1 MYSFRKEE
9 FIMKKNKLAKM
20 AAAVLMTGS
29 IAALGTSK
37 VNAEDGAS
45 SATQKSSTATFTI
58 DTGKAKLTLD
68 EVPSFVFGGESG
80 VDPADIYAK
89 KTVDGTGSGKVQITD
104 TRLNAAGWDLTV
116 SKTTALTSGSSSI
129 EGDLT
134 FTPSS
139 FSFMTG
145 SDGKTKI
152 DATGWTFSKTPTL
165 NLPSASSAAIA
176 SSTGMDKGTGSAT
189 VSSANLKFTKI
200 DNTLAPGTY
209 TSNLTWNLG
218 THTNESGLASE

>member
-1 MYSFRKEE
+1 
-9 FIMKKNKLAKM
+9 MKKNKLAKM

-58 DTGKAKLTLD
+58 DTTKAKLTLD
-68 EVPSFVFGGESG
+68 EVPSFDFGS

-89 KTVDGTGSGKVQITD
+89 KTVSSKGSGEIQVTD
-104 TRLNAAGWDLTV
+104 TRLNATGWNLAV
-116 SKTTALTSGSSSI
+116 SKTTALTNGSSSI
-129 EGDLT
+129 EGNLT
-134 FTPSS
+134 FTPTS

-152 DATGWTFSKTPTL
+152 DATGWTFSDTPTL
-165 NLPSASSAAIA
+165 ILPSTSSAAIA
-176 SSTGMDKGTGSAT
+176 SSKGTDKGTGSAT
-189 VSSANLKFTKI
+189 VSSANLEFT
-200 DNTLAPGTY
+200 NNTTLAQGTY

-218 THTNESGLASE
+218 TTTAEGGKGSE

>member
-37 VNAEDGAS
+37 VNAEDGGS
-45 SATQKSSTATFTI
+45 VTSKQSSTATFTI
-58 DTGKAKLTLD
+58 DTSKAKLTLD
-68 EVPSFVFGGESG
+68 EVPSFDFGS

-89 KTVDGTGSGKVQITD
+89 KTVSGKGSGEIQVTD
-104 TRLNAAGWDLTV
+104 TRLNATGWNLAV
-116 SKTTALTSGSSSI
+116 STTTALTNSSSSI

-134 FTPSS
+134 FTPTS
-139 FSFMTG
+139 FSFTTG
-145 SDGKTKI
+145 N
-152 DATGWTFSKTPTL
+152 ATGWTFSSGTPTL
-165 NLPSASSAAIA
+165 NLPSTSSAEIA
-176 SSTGMDKGTGSAT
+176 SSIGKDKGTGSAT
-189 VSSANLKFTKI
+189 VSSANLKFTKN
-200 DNTLAPGTY
+200 NTLAQGTY

-218 THTNESGLASE
+218 TTTDESGRASE

>member
-58 DTGKAKLTLD
+58 DTSKAKLTLD

-89 KTVDGTGSGKVQITD
+89 KTVSGKGSGNIQVTD
-104 TRLNAAGWDLTV
+104 TRLNATGWNLAV
-116 SKTTALTSGSSSI
+116 STTTALTNSSSSI

-134 FTPSS
+134 FTPTS
-139 FSFMTG
+139 FSFTTG
-145 SDGKTKI
+145 N
-152 DATGWTFSKTPTL
+152 ATGWTFSSGTPTL
-165 NLPSASSAAIA
+165 NLPSTSSAEIA
-176 SSTGMDKGTGSAT
+176 SSIGKDKGTGSAT
-189 VSSANLKFTKI
+189 VSSANLKFTKN
-200 DNTLAPGTY
+200 NTLAQGKY

-218 THTNESGLASE
+218 TTTDESGRASE

>member
-1 MYSFRKEE
+1 
-9 FIMKKNKLAKM
+9 MKKNKLAKM

-58 DTGKAKLTLD
+58 NTSKAKLTLD
-68 EVPSFVFGGESG
+68 EVPNFDFGS

-89 KTVDGTGSGKVQITD
+89 KTVSGKGSDEIKVTD
-104 TRLNAAGWDLTV
+104 TRLNATGWNLAV
-116 SKTTALTSGSSSI
+116 SKTTALTNGSSSI

-134 FTPSS
+134 LNPSS
-139 FSFMTG
+139 FSFTTG
-145 SDGKTKI
+145 N
-152 DATGWTFSKTPTL
+152 ATGWTFSKTLTL
-165 NLPSASSAAIA
+165 NLPSTSSATIA
-176 SSTGMDKGTGSAT
+176 SSTGTDKGTGSAT
-189 VSSANLKFTKI
+189 VSSANLKFTKN
-200 DNTLAPGTY
+200 NTLAQGKY

-218 THTNESGLASE
+218 TTTDESGRASE

>member
-1 MYSFRKEE
+1 
-9 FIMKKNKLAKM
+9 MKKNKLAKM

-45 SATQKSSTATFTI
+45 SATSKQSTATFTI
-58 DTGKAKLTLD
+58 DTRKAKLTLD

-104 TRLNAAGWDLTV
+104 TRLNTTGWNLAV
-116 SKTTALTSGSSSI
+116 STTTALTNSSSSI

-134 FTPSS
+134 FTPTS
-139 FSFMTG
+139 FSFTTG
-145 SDGKTKI
+145 N
-152 DATGWTFSKTPTL
+152 ATGWTFSDKPTL
-165 NLPSASSAAIA
+165 NLPSTSSAAIA
-176 SSTGMDKGTGSAT
+176 SSRGTDKGTGTAT
-189 VSSANLKFTKI
+189 VESAKLEFTKI
-200 DNTLAPGTY
+200 NNTLAPGKY

-218 THTNESGLASE
+218 TGTAEGGKGSE

>member
-45 SATQKSSTATFTI
+45 SATRKSSTATFTI
-58 DTGKAKLTLD
+58 DTSKAKLTLD
-68 EVPSFVFGGESG
+68 EVPSFDFGS

-89 KTVDGTGSGKVQITD
+89 KTVSGKGSGEIQVTD
-104 TRLNAAGWDLTV
+104 TRLNATGWNLAV
-116 SKTTALTSGSSSI
+116 STTTALTNSSSSI

-134 FTPSS
+134 FTPTS
-139 FSFMTG
+139 FSFTTG
-145 SDGKTKI
+145 N
-152 DATGWTFSKTPTL
+152 ATGWTFSSGTPTL
-165 NLPSASSAAIA
+165 NLPSTSSAEIA
-176 SSTGMDKGTGSAT
+176 SSIGKDKGTGSAT
-189 VSSANLKFTKI
+189 VSSANLKFTKN
-200 DNTLAPGTY
+200 NTLAQGKY

-218 THTNESGLASE
+218 TTTDESGRASE

>member
-58 DTGKAKLTLD
+58 DTSKAKLTLD

-89 KTVDGTGSGKVQITD
+89 KSVSGTGSGKVQITD
-104 TRLNAAGWDLTV
+104 TRLNTTGWNLTV
-116 SKTTALTSGSSSI
+116 SNTTALKNGSSSI
-129 EGDLT
+129 EGNLT
-134 FTPSS
+134 FTPTS
-139 FSFMTG
+139 FSFTTG
-145 SDGKTKI
+145 GN
-152 DATGWTFSKTPTL
+152 ATGWTFSGTPTL
-165 NLPSASSAAIA
+165 NLPSTRSAEIA
-176 SSTGMDKGTGSAT
+176 SSIGKDKGTGSAT
-189 VSSANLKFTKI
+189 VSSANLKFTKN
-200 DNTLAPGTY
+200 NTLAQGTY

-218 THTNESGLASE
+218 TTTDESGRASE

>member
-1 MYSFRKEE
+1 MYIFRKEE

-58 DTGKAKLTLD
+58 DTSKAKLTLD

-89 KTVDGTGSGKVQITD
+89 KTVSGKGSGNIQVTD
-104 TRLNAAGWDLTV
+104 TRLNATGWNLAV
-116 SKTTALTSGSSSI
+116 STTTALTNSSSSI

-134 FTPSS
+134 FTPTS
-139 FSFMTG
+139 FSFTTG
-145 SDGKTKI
+145 N
-152 DATGWTFSKTPTL
+152 ATGWTFSSGTPTL
-165 NLPSASSAAIA
+165 NLPSTSSAEIA
-176 SSTGMDKGTGSAT
+176 SSIGKDKGTGSAT
-189 VSSANLKFTKI
+189 VSSANLKFTKN
-200 DNTLAPGTY
+200 NTLAQGKY

-218 THTNESGLASE
+218 TTTDESGRASE

>member
-1 MYSFRKEE
+1 
-9 FIMKKNKLAKM
+9 MKKNKLAKM

-58 DTGKAKLTLD
+58 DTSKAKLTLD

-89 KTVDGTGSGKVQITD
+89 KTVSGKGSGEIQVTD
-104 TRLNAAGWDLTV
+104 TRLNATGWNLAV
-116 SKTTALTSGSSSI
+116 STTTALTNSSSSI

-134 FTPSS
+134 FTPNS
-139 FSFMTG
+139 FSFT
-145 SDGKTKI
+145 TKEN
-152 DATGWTFSKTPTL
+152 ATGWTFSGKPTL
-165 NLPSASSAAIA
+165 NLPSTSSAEIA
-176 SSTGMDKGTGSAT
+176 SSIGKDKGTGSAT
-189 VSSANLKFTKI
+189 VSSANLKFTKN
-200 DNTLAPGTY
+200 NTLAQGKY

-218 THTNESGLASE
+218 TTTDESGRASE

>member
-58 DTGKAKLTLD
+58 DTSKAKLTLD

-89 KTVDGTGSGKVQITD
+89 KTVSGKGSGEIQVTD
-104 TRLNAAGWDLTV
+104 TRLNATGWNLAV
-116 SKTTALTSGSSSI
+116 STTTALTNSSSSI

-134 FTPSS
+134 FTPTS
-139 FSFMTG
+139 FSFKTG
-145 SDGKTKI
+145 N
-152 DATGWTFSKTPTL
+152 ATGWTFSSGTPTL
-165 NLPSASSAAIA
+165 NLPSTSSAEIA
-176 SSTGMDKGTGSAT
+176 SSIGKDKGTGSAT
-189 VSSANLKFTKI
+189 VSSANLKFTKN
-200 DNTLAPGTY
+200 NTLAQGKY

-218 THTNESGLASE
+218 TTTDESGRASE

>member
-1 MYSFRKEE
+1 
-9 FIMKKNKLAKM
+9 MKKNKLAKM

-58 DTGKAKLTLD
+58 DTSKAKLTLD
-68 EVPSFVFGGESG
+68 EVPSFVFGG

-89 KTVDGTGSGKVQITD
+89 KTVSGKGSGEIQVTD
-104 TRLNAAGWDLTV
+104 TRLNATGWNLAV
-116 SKTTALTSGSSSI
+116 STTTALTNSSSSI

-134 FTPSS
+134 FTPTS
-139 FSFMTG
+139 FSFTTG
-145 SDGKTKI
+145 N
-152 DATGWTFSKTPTL
+152 ATGWTFSSGTPTL
-165 NLPSASSAAIA
+165 NLPSTSSAEIA
-176 SSTGMDKGTGSAT
+176 SSIGKDKGTGSAT
-189 VSSANLKFTKI
+189 VSSANLKFTKN
-200 DNTLAPGTY
+200 NTLAEGKY

-218 THTNESGLASE
+218 TTTDESGRASE

>member
-45 SATQKSSTATFTI
+45 SASSTATFTI
-58 DTGKAKLTLD
+58 DTSKAKLTLD

-89 KTVDGTGSGKVQITD
+89 KTVSGKGSGNIQVTD
-104 TRLNAAGWDLTV
+104 TRLNATGWNLAV
-116 SKTTALTSGSSSI
+116 STTTALTNSSSSI

-134 FTPSS
+134 FTPNS
-139 FSFMTG
+139 FSFT
-145 SDGKTKI
+145 TKEN
-152 DATGWTFSKTPTL
+152 ATGWTFSGKPTL
-165 NLPSASSAAIA
+165 NLPSTSSAEIA
-176 SSTGMDKGTGSAT
+176 SSIGKDKGTGSAT
-189 VSSANLKFTKI
+189 VSSANLKFTKN
-200 DNTLAPGTY
+200 NTLAQGKY

-218 THTNESGLASE
+218 TTTDESGRASE

>member
-1 MYSFRKEE
+1 
-9 FIMKKNKLAKM
+9 MKKNKLAKM

-45 SATQKSSTATFTI
+45 SATNKQSNATFTI
-58 DTGKAKLTLD
+58 DTSKAKLTLD
-68 EVPSFVFGGESG
+68 EVPSFDFGS

-89 KTVDGTGSGKVQITD
+89 KTVSGKGSGEIQVTD
-104 TRLNAAGWDLTV
+104 TRLNTVGWDLTV
-116 SKTTALTSGSSSI
+116 SNTTALKNGSSSI
-129 EGDLT
+129 EGDLA
-134 FTPSS
+134 FTPNS
-139 FSFMTG
+139 FSFT
-145 SDGKTKI
+145 TKEN
-152 DATGWTFSKTPTL
+152 ATGWTFSSKPTL
-165 NLPSASSAAIA
+165 NLPSTSSAAIA

-189 VSSANLKFTKI
+189 LSSANLKFTKI
-200 DNTLAPGTY
+200 YNTLAPGTY

>member
-58 DTGKAKLTLD
+58 DTSKAKLTLD
-68 EVPSFVFGGESG
+68 EVPSFDFGS

-89 KTVDGTGSGKVQITD
+89 KTVSGKGSGEIQVTD
-104 TRLNAAGWDLTV
+104 TRLNATGWNLAV
-116 SKTTALTSGSSSI
+116 STTTALTNSSSSI

-134 FTPSS
+134 FTPTS
-139 FSFMTG
+139 FSFTTG
-145 SDGKTKI
+145 N
-152 DATGWTFSKTPTL
+152 ATGWTFSSSTPTL
-165 NLPSASSAAIA
+165 NLPSTSSAEIA
-176 SSTGMDKGTGSAT
+176 SSIGKDKGTGSAT
-189 VSSANLKFTKI
+189 VSSANLKFTKN
-200 DNTLAPGTY
+200 NTLAQGKY

-218 THTNESGLASE
+218 TTTDESGRASE

>member
-1 MYSFRKEE
+1 
-9 FIMKKNKLAKM
+9 MKKNKLAKM

-45 SATQKSSTATFTI
+45 SATNKQSTATFTI
-58 DTGKAKLTLD
+58 DTSKAKLTLD
-68 EVPSFVFGGESG
+68 KVPRFDFES

-89 KTVDGTGSGKVQITD
+89 KTVSGKGSGEIQVTD
-104 TRLNAAGWDLTV
+104 TRLNATGWNLAV
-116 SKTTALTSGSSSI
+116 STTTALTNSSSSI

-134 FTPSS
+134 FTPTS

-165 NLPSASSAAIA
+165 NLPSTSSAAIA
-176 SSTGMDKGTGSAT
+176 SSKGTDKGTGTAT
-189 VSSANLKFTKI
+189 VESANLKFTKI

-209 TSNLTWNLG
+209 TSNLTWNLETG
-218 THTNESGLASE
+218 TAEGGKGSD

>member
-45 SATQKSSTATFTI
+45 SATSKSSTATFTI
-58 DTGKAKLTLD
+58 DTSKAKLTLD
-68 EVPSFVFGGESG
+68 EVPSFDFGS

-89 KTVDGTGSGKVQITD
+89 KTVSGKGSGEIQVTD
-104 TRLNAAGWDLTV
+104 TRLNATGWNLAV
-116 SKTTALTSGSSSI
+116 STTTALTNSSSSI

-134 FTPSS
+134 FTPTS
-139 FSFMTG
+139 FSFTTG
-145 SDGKTKI
+145 N
-152 DATGWTFSKTPTL
+152 ATGWTFSSGTPTL
-165 NLPSASSAAIA
+165 NLPSTSSAEIA
-176 SSTGMDKGTGSAT
+176 SSIGKDKGTGSAT
-189 VSSANLKFTKI
+189 VSSANLKFTKN
-200 DNTLAPGTY
+200 NTLAQGKY

-218 THTNESGLASE
+218 TTTDESGRASE

>member
-1 MYSFRKEE
+1 
-9 FIMKKNKLAKM
+9 MKKNKLAKM

-45 SATQKSSTATFTI
+45 SATSKSSTATFTI
-58 DTGKAKLTLD
+58 DTSKAKLTLD

-89 KTVDGTGSGKVQITD
+89 KTVSGKGSGEIQVTD
-104 TRLNAAGWDLTV
+104 TRLNATGWNLAV
-116 SKTTALTSGSSSI
+116 STTTALTNSSSSI

-134 FTPSS
+134 FTPTS
-139 FSFMTG
+139 FSFTTG
-145 SDGKTKI
+145 N
-152 DATGWTFSKTPTL
+152 ATGWTFSSGTPTL
-165 NLPSASSAAIA
+165 NLPSTSSAEIA
-176 SSTGMDKGTGSAT
+176 SSIGKDKGTGSAT
-189 VSSANLKFTKI
+189 VSSANLKFTKN
-200 DNTLAPGTY
+200 NTLAQGKY

-218 THTNESGLASE
+218 TTTDESGRASE

>member
-37 VNAEDGAS
+37 VNAEDSGSGAS
-45 SATQKSSTATFTI
+45 SATSKSSTATFTI
-58 DTGKAKLTLD
+58 DQSKAKLTLD
-68 EVPSFVFGGESG
+68 EVPSFNFGS

-89 KTVDGTGSGKVQITD
+89 KSVSGTGSGKVQITD
-104 TRLNAAGWDLTV
+104 TRLNTTGWNLAV
-116 SKTTALTSGSSSI
+116 STTTALTNGPSSSI

-134 FTPSS
+134 FTPTS
-139 FSFMTG
+139 FSFTTG
-145 SDGKTKI
+145 EN
-152 DATGWTFSKTPTL
+152 ATGWTFSGTPTL
-165 NLPSASSAAIA
+165 NLPSTSSAEIA
-176 SSTGMDKGTGSAT
+176 SSIGKDKGTGSAT
-189 VSSANLKFTKI
+189 VSSANLKFTKN
-200 DNTLAPGTY
+200 NTLAQGTY

-218 THTNESGLASE
+218 TTTDESGRASE

>member
-1 MYSFRKEE
+1 
-9 FIMKKNKLAKM
+9 MKKNKLAKM

-58 DTGKAKLTLD
+58 DTNKAKLTLD
-68 EVPSFVFGGESG
+68 EVPSFVFGGKSG

-89 KTVDGTGSGKVQITD
+89 KSVSGTGSGKVQVTD
-104 TRLNAAGWDLTV
+104 TRLNTTGWNLDV
-116 SKTTALTSGSSSI
+116 SKTTPLINDSSSSSI

-134 FTPSS
+134 FTPNPKS
-139 FSFMTG
+139 FSFTTG
-145 SDGKTKI
+145 ENE
-152 DATGWTFSKTPTL
+152 TGWTFSDTPTL
-165 NLPSASSAAIA
+165 ILPSTSSAAIA
-176 SSTGMDKGTGSAT
+176 SSKGTDKGTGTAT
-189 VSSANLKFTKI
+189 VESANLKFTKI

-209 TSNLTWNLG
+209 TSNLTWNLETG
-218 THTNESGLASE
+218 TAEGGKGSE